1 MPAMIQRFRRMRHV
15 LPLFLCSLAPLAH
28 AQVPVVL
35 EVADS
40 LRPLLVEHLSVM
52 REDVVSTT
60 PGAREQQALVQRAR
74 KETLDLLATE
84 GYFSPQV
91 RREGEGMPIRLVID
105 AGPRTRIGAVTI
117 QFSGPIDGPDFD
129 ARRKAITQAWPL
141 KTGMPFRQSDWDAA
155 KALALDEVSAKNFPA
170 ARFSRTQATIDPDQ
184 ATARLAVE
192 IDSGPA
198 FTMGALEVN
207 GLELYDPELVRRY
220 NIITPGE
227 PYDRNALLDFQRALQ
242 ATPYFSTVIVSL
254 PTDGVTQQAPIHVA
268 LTEAKPKRVD
278 FGVGYSSNNGYRA
291 ETSYRHVDFL
301 DRGWQ
306 LNTGLRLEQRHQL
319 LFADV
324 FLPPGRQSHQDSFGT
339 QLEHTDSQ
347 GLSTRTIALGA
358 ARRHQRGDIET
369 NLAFKLQREIY
380 SPDGA
385 ESSRNKALTANWT
398 WTLRR
403 VDDLFNPRDGFVVS
417 GQIGG
422 GAKAAFSD
430 QNFLRLSGRVAYYQ
444 PIAKRDVVLLR
455 AEGGAT
461 LAESRAGIP
470 QDFLFRTG
478 GAQTVR
484 GYKYN
489 SLGVAEGDA
498 TVGGRY
504 MALVSAEYT
513 HWWPN
518 NWGGAVFADAGNAM
532 DDRETFRMLAG
543 YGVGARWRSPAGPLA
558 IDLAYG
564 EETRRLR
571 LHLSVAVAF

>member
-1 MPAMIQRFRRMRHV
+1 MIPRFARVRFSGFLLLCCLAATARAQAPIV
-15 LPLFLCSLAPLAH
+15 L
-28 AQVPVVL
+28 Q
-35 EVADS
+35 VADS
-40 LRPLLVEHLSVM
+40 LRPLLTEHLSVL
-52 REDVVSTT
+52 REDVVSAA
-60 PGAREQQALVQRAR
+60 PGPREQQALVQRAR
-74 KETLDLLATE
+74 KEVAELLATE

-105 AGPRTRIGAVTI
+105 AGDRTRIDQVDIRFA
-117 QFSGPIDGPDFD
+117 GPIASPDHA
-129 ARRKAITQAWPL
+129 ARRASVIQAWPL
-141 KTGMPFRQSDWDAA
+141 KVGMPFRQGDWDAA
-155 KALALDEVSAKNFPA
+155 KAAALDDVSARNFPA
-170 ARFSRTQATIDPDQ
+170 ARFVSTQATIDPAH
-184 ATARLAVE
+184 ATARLAIE
-192 IDSGPA
+192 IDSGA
-198 FTMGALEVN
+198 AYTMGDLELS
-207 GLELYDPELVRRY
+207 GLALYDPQLVRRY
-220 NIITPGE
+220 NIIEPGA
-227 PYDRNALLDFQRALQ
+227 PYDRDALLDLQRALQ
-242 ATPYFSTVIVSL
+242 ATPYFSTVIVSM
-254 PTDGVTQQAPIHVA
+254 PTDGATDEAPIRVD

-291 ETSYRHVDFL
+291 ETAYRHVNFL

-306 LNTGLRLEQRHQL
+306 LNTGMQLEQRHQL
-319 LFADV
+319 VFADV
-324 FLPPGRQSHQDSFGT
+324 FLPPSRQSHQDSFGT
-339 QLEHTDSQ
+339 QWEHTNSQ
-347 GLSTRTIALGA
+347 GLSTRTIAVGA
-358 ARRHQRGDIET
+358 ARRHQRGEIET

-385 ESSRNKALTANWT
+385 ESSRNKALTANWS

-403 VDDLFNPRDGFVVS
+403 VDDLINPRKGFVLS

-430 QNFLRLSGRVAYYQ
+430 QNFLRLSGRVAWYQ
-444 PIAKRDVVLLR
+444 PVAKRDVLLLR

-461 LAESRAGIP
+461 LAQSRDGIP

-478 GAQTVR
+478 GAQSVR

-489 SLGVAEGDA
+489 SLGVSEGDA

-513 HWWPN
+513 HWWAN
-518 NWGGAVFADAGNAM
+518 DWGAAVFADAGNAM
-532 DDRETFRMLAG
+532 DDRETFKMFAG

-564 EETRRLR
+564 EEDQRVR